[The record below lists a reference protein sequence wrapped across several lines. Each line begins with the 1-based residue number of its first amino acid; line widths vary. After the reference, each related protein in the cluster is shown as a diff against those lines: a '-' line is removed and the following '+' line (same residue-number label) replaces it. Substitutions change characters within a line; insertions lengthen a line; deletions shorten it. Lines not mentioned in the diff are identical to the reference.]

1 MQRKIVERHIIR
13 PNNVHYQMLKE
24 YCHLAKNLYNH
35 GLYIIRQEFCKNN
48 YWIRYG
54 QLNKILKDDKEY
66 LDYRNMPTAQMA
78 QQVLR
83 NLDSTMS
90 SFFKANKDYKKHPN
104 KYTGRP
110 KLPKYKDKDGE
121 MTFFLTNQNCKLTKD
136 GIIHFPK
143 KFKGFEL
150 KTKILENPDYIS
162 FQQVKVKPMNGYL
175 IIDVVYRENASDM
188 KEDNNRY
195 LSIDPGLDNF
205 ATIVNNIGYPNI
217 ILDGKGLKSINR
229 YFNKEIS
236 MTKSI
241 LMKVNNSFNS
251 KELDRLWLRRKNII
265 EDTLH
270 KMSRYVI
277 NYAKGLDISI
287 IYIGHN
293 KRQKN
298 ELSLSKKLNQN
309 FVQIPHE
316 KFNQMLKYKAE
327 KEGIQVI
334 EVEESY
340 TSKASFIDND
350 FIPTYGDIMSPVIN
364 NFNGKRINRGLYQS
378 KEGKLINA
386 DVNGALNILRKVK
399 PTAFNKLEV
408 IAAGVSSPLRI
419 NFA

>member
-1 MQRKIVERHIIR
+1 MQRVVVERHIIR
-13 PNNVHYQMLKE
+13 HNNAHYKMLKE

-35 GLYIIRQEFCKNN
+35 GLYIVRQEFCKNN

-66 LDYRNMPTAQMA
+66 PDYRNMPSSQMA
-78 QQVLR
+78 QQTLR
-83 NLDSTMS
+83 NLDSVMS
-90 SFFKANKDYKKHPN
+90 SFFKSIKDWKKHPN
-104 KYTGRP
+104 KYTGMP
-110 KLPKYKDKDGE
+110 KLPKYKKKDGE
-121 MTFFLTNQNCKLTKD
+121 TTFYLTNQVCKLSDD

-150 KTKILENPDYIS
+150 KTKILENPDYIA

-175 IIDVVYRENASDM
+175 IIDVVYRENTSDM
-188 KEDNNRY
+188 EEDNNRY
-195 LSIDPGLDNF
+195 LSIDQGLDNF

-236 MTKSI
+236 KTKSV
-241 LMKVNNSFNS
+241 LMKVNNSVNS
-251 KELDRLWLRRKNII
+251 KELNRIWLRRKNII
-265 EDTLH
+265 EDALH

-277 NYAKGLDISI
+277 NYAKGLNISI
-287 IYIGHN
+287 IYVGHN
-293 KRQKN
+293 KGQKN
-298 ELSLSKKLNQN
+298 KSSLSKKFNQN

-316 KFNQMLKYKAE
+316 RFNQMLKYKAE

-350 FIPTYGDIMSPVIN
+350 YIPTFGKIDEPVPH
-364 NFNGKRINRGLYQS
+364 NFSGQRIKRGLYRSQ
-378 KEGKLINA
+378 EGKLINA

-399 PTAFNKLEV
+399 PTAFNKPEV